1 MKNRYFLFMIFFYLS
16 IQSYGQNEIDTYKKI
31 YKTADSLKAIGKV
44 DYMDSDSLFI
54 KIKET
59 EQKHPSAFVH
69 LIEEYMLKSKF
80 NEASFVY
87 FLSFMRLGYYN
98 DVINNYN
105 EKNLFNHLTNNYGGY
120 INHYLRTDIDNYIS
134 IMKMAIKYYL
144 NNDYTFFSKDNNIE
158 KFNLQT
164 VPLNNFILDFEK
176 NKVKFSKDWK
186 TERSMMEKE
195 IKKNQTIKKTTS
207 KQ

>member
-1 MKNRYFLFMIFFYLS
+1 MKNRYFLFVIFFYLS
-16 IQSYGQNEIDTYKKI
+16 IQTYGQNEIDTYKKI

-59 EQKHPSAFVH
+59 EQKHPSAFVQ

-134 IMKMAIKYYL
+134 IIKIAIKYYL
-144 NNDYTFFSKDNNIE
+144 NNDYTFFSKENNIE

-164 VPLNNFILDFEK
+164 VTLNNFISDFEK
-176 NKVKFSKDWK
+176 NKVKLSKDWK

-195 IKKNQTIKKTTS
+195 IKKNQTSKKTTS